1 MRKLSDSLLLPLVQC
16 ENYLFPIVAPGT
28 VRNLYEAP
36 LSLIKSEKYLKPLA
50 LLVIPVTE
58 NYLIEAS
65 LQRPDCCP

>member
-1 MRKLSDSLLLPLVQC
+1 MRKLSYSPLVAPGKG
-16 ENYLFPIVAPGT
+16 ENYLFPIVASGT

-65 LQRPDCCP
+65 LQRQDCCP